1 MDNHLA
7 PTWLPILFHLTS
19 TQPILH
25 WISTWKPLDIHST
38 STWHPLNIHLTST
51 WHPLDIHSTFP
62 RHPLDIHSTSTW
74 HPLDYHFTTTSLPI
88 DYHFTTTWLPLNNIE
103 NIDKI
108 TPSHRKNWPK
118 IRALAQILARKGI
131 PFENFRRRLSTNEK
145 PRFRALDQSQA
156 SISGKF
162 YSSNN
167 FKGCHCAS
175 IQPVK
180 ARWKLFK
187 SHILFRHTLEA
198 PPLLRNFINPIDIHL
213 TTTWLPLDYHL
224 TTTWLPLAFHL
235 PTTWGPLD
243 CQLTS
248 TWLPLECHLTANW
261 LPLDYH
267 LTATWLPLDY
277 HLTTTWLPLD
287 YHLSTTWVPLNFH
300 LTTTWLPLDYFLTT
314 TWGKKKKVPKLRPVI
329 GRELRIK
336 ASHWSRAS
344 SENIQR
350 RDPYGPESEPL
361 PGVFFTTNPISLDN
375 I

>member
-131 PFENFRRRLSTNEK
+131 PFENFQKRLSTNEK
-145 PRFRALDQSQA
+145 PRLRALDQSQA
-156 SISGKF
+156 SISGTFFSLTNSKA
-162 YSSNN
+162 
-167 FKGCHCAS
+167 CHCAS
-175 IQPVK
+175 IQPVQ
-180 ARWKLFK
+180 ARWKLTG
-187 SHILFRHTLEA
+187 SHGFSCLPLENHLHSNCLPTEDHLTATRH
-198 PPLLRNFINPIDIHL
+198 PHDIHS
-213 TTTWLPLDYHL
+213 TSTPHPLNN
-224 TTTWLPLAFHL
+224 
-235 PTTWGPLD
+235 
-243 CQLTS
+243 QSTS
-248 TWLPLECHLTANW
+248 TWLPLDNQLHSTCLPTEDHWTANW
-261 LPLDYH
+261 LPLD
-267 LTATWLPLDY
+267 
-277 HLTTTWLPLD
+277 
-287 YHLSTTWVPLNFH
+287 FH
-300 LTTTWLPLDYFLTT
+300 
-314 TWGKKKKVPKLRPVI
+314 
-329 GRELRIK
+329 
-336 ASHWSRAS
+336 
-344 SENIQR
+344 
-350 RDPYGPESEPL
+350 
-361 PGVFFTTNPISLDN
+361 
-375 I
+375 

>member
-162 YSSNN
+162 YSLTNS
-167 FKGCHCAS
+167 KGCHCAS

-187 SHILFRHTLEA
+187 SHGFSCLQLDYHLITTCI
-198 PPLLRNFINPIDIHL
+198 PLAYHLKTTWLPIDFHL
-213 TTTWLPLDYHL
+213 TSNWMPRDYHLITTCLPLDYHL
-224 TTTWLPLAFHL
+224 TTTWLPLK
-235 PTTWGPLD
+235 
-243 CQLTS
+243 
-248 TWLPLECHLTANW
+248 
-261 LPLDYH
+261 YH
-267 LTATWLPLDY
+267 LTTNWLQLDY
-277 HLTTTWLPLD
+277 HLTTTW
-287 YHLSTTWVPLNFH
+287 
-300 LTTTWLPLDYFLTT
+300 
-314 TWGKKKKVPKLRPVI
+314 
-329 GRELRIK
+329 
-336 ASHWSRAS
+336 
-344 SENIQR
+344 
-350 RDPYGPESEPL
+350 
-361 PGVFFTTNPISLDN
+361 
-375 I
+375 